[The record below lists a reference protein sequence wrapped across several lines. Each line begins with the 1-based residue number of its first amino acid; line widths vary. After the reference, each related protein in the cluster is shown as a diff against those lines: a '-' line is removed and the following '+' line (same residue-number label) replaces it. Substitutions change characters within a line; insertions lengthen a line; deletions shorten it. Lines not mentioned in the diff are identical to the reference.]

1 MKRLLRLFIV
11 LVVIPGLLV
20 AWIFLLPN
28 NGGTTHYLLIPG
40 KAGFAQ
46 VKDSVQGKVS
56 SSWTFKVASQL
67 LGYPSAVKPGR
78 YAIKPGMN
86 NLQLIRVLRSGRQT
100 AVKLV
105 INKMR
110 TKAEVSALLGSKF
123 EANASQWSALLNDNG
138 FLNNFGVDTNTALT
152 VLIPNTYE
160 IYWNTAP
167 DKVFKRLY
175 SEYQKFWTPERL
187 SKATQQK
194 LTPAQAYTLASIV
207 EEESN
212 YKKER
217 PTIASVY
224 LNRLHTNM
232 RLQADPTV
240 KYAVGNFELKR
251 ILQGHT
257 QTVSPY
263 NTYLVTGLPP
273 GPICIPSVNSIDAV
287 LDAPATTYLYFC
299 ANADFSGSHVFA
311 TNYADHMV
319 NARSFQQ
326 AMNDRNIK

>member
-1 MKRLLRLFIV
+1 MKRLLRLII
-11 LVVIPGLLV
+11 LLIIIPGLLV

-28 NGGTTHYLLIPG
+28 NSNTTKYLLIPTH
-40 KAGFAQ
+40 AGYAQ
-46 VKDSVQGKVS
+46 VKDSVQGKLTS
-56 SSWTFKVASQL
+56 AWTFNLASKL
-67 LGYPSAVKPGR
+67 LGYSGMVKPGR

-86 NLQLIRVLRSGRQT
+86 NLQLIRSLRSGRQA

-110 TKAEVSALLGSKF
+110 TKTEVSLFLGSKF
-123 EANASQWSALLNDNG
+123 EAGAASWDSLLSSSS
-138 FLNNFGVDTNTALT
+138 FLNNFGADTNTALT
-152 VLIPNTYE
+152 LFIPNTYE

-167 DKVFKRLY
+167 DKVLKRLY
-175 SEYQKFWTPERL
+175 SEQQKFWTDARVG
-187 SKATQQK
+187 KASQQK

-217 PTIASVY
+217 PNIASVY
-224 LNRLHTNM
+224 LNRLHTGM

-240 KYAVGNFELKR
+240 KFAVGNFELRR

-273 GPICIPSVNSIDAV
+273 GPICIPSTNSIDAV
-287 LDAPATTYLYFC
+287 LDAPSTTYLYFC

-311 TNYADHMV
+311 TTYADHLV
-319 NARSFQQ
+319 NARAFQK
-326 AMNDRNIK
+326 ALNDRNIK